1 MPAISV
7 SNATTLPRPEGAP
20 EAGDW
25 LQPVA
30 PWRLPALLLGVVAGA
45 ALQLQQP
52 GLWSTGA
59 YAALLCASLLV
70 GWCGVA
76 ASRPR
81 RPGAVRHAR
90 ARAAAAAVLVL
101 LAGAMAMAAVSG
113 LRATAYLQQGL
124 DPALEGQDIRVSG
137 VVLAMPQTNEAGT
150 RLRLE
155 VLSARLQGNPVQ
167 LPPRI
172 EVAWYG
178 GAFVR
183 DAGDAVDLQRQPAPV
198 RAGERWEMTVRLK
211 APHGLRNP
219 HGFDFELW
227 TWEQGVQATGYVRAG
242 PKDEPPRRQAT
253 TWQHPVEQ
261 ARQSVRDAI
270 LDRLGRGTDEA
281 SDPGHARIAGVV
293 AALVTGDQRAI
304 DRADWD
310 MFRATGVAHLMSISG
325 LHITL
330 FAWLAAGVVRALWR
344 RSTRLCLWVPAPSA
358 ALLAGVVL
366 ASAYAL
372 FSGWGVPAQ
381 RTVIML
387 GTVALLQWS
396 GRRWPWPQVWLL
408 ACAAVVL
415 ADPWALAQAG
425 FWLSFVA
432 VGVLFATNPIAGKA
446 YGTGEK
452 GHFYALFR
460 EQWVVTL
467 ALTPLSLLLFGQ
479 VSVVGLV
486 ANLVAIPWVTLV
498 VTPLALGGVVWAPL
512 WSLAA
517 WSLWPLTAWLQWLA
531 QWPGAVLFLPAAPLW
546 AGVAAVVGGA
556 LLAMRLPWRLRLLAL
571 PLLLPVFWWQPARPA
586 PGQFELLAADIGQG
600 NAVLVRTAT
609 HSLLYDAGPRF
620 SRESDAGHRVL
631 VPLLRALGER
641 VDVLMLSHRDAD
653 HTGGAAAVLAQQPR
667 AELTGSIEA
676 DHGLQ
681 ALRPA
686 RPCLAGQ
693 RWEWDGV
700 AFEVLHPLAG
710 DDAPAPRPPRPN
722 TLSCVLRVVAAGA
735 QAPSVLLVGD
745 IEAAQEQALVA
756 RGAVL
761 QADLLLVPHHGSKT
775 SSSPALLEAVRP
787 RTALVQAGYRNRFGH
802 PAPDVLQRYRER
814 NIRVVESSRCGAATW
829 VSAAPDAVACERD
842 IGRRYW
848 QHSMVPRSD

>member
-1 MPAISV
+1 MPAISD
-7 SNATTLPRPEGAP
+7 SNA
-20 EAGDW
+20 
-25 LQPVA
+25 
-30 PWRLPALLLGVVAGA
+30 ALLTDPGKAPGPPVFLPQALHWRVPAVLLGLLAGA

-52 GLWSTGA
+52 RLWSAGA
-59 YAALLCASLLV
+59 YSALLGVALVMGACAAACARLRGASRWAGV
-70 GWCGVA
+70 AVA
-76 ASRPR
+76 ASALLALGA
-81 RPGAVRHAR
+81 GAVATF
-90 ARAAAAAVLVL
+90 AGTGMRAA
-101 LAGAMAMAAVSG
+101 
-113 LRATAYLQQGL
+113 AYLQQRL
-124 DPALEGQDIRVSG
+124 DPALEGQDIRVTG
-137 VVLAMPQTNEAGT
+137 VVSAMPQANDAGT

-155 VLSARLQGNPVQ
+155 VQAALLKGVPVH
-167 LPPRI
+167 LPPQI

-178 GAFVR
+178 GAFR
-183 DAGDAVDLQRQPAPV
+183 DGDEAVDLQRLPSPV
-198 RAGERWEMTVRLK
+198 RAGERWDLTVRLK

-242 PKDEPPRRQAT
+242 TKDEPPVRLQD
-253 TWQHPVEQ
+253 TWRHPVEH
-261 ARQSVRDAI
+261 ARQTVRDAI
-270 LDRLGRGTDEA
+270 LDRLGRGADDN
-281 SDPGHARIAGVV
+281 SDPGRARIAGVV

-310 MFRATGVAHLMSISG
+310 VFRATGVAHLMSISG

-330 FAWLAAGVVRALWR
+330 FAWLAALVVRTLWR
-344 RSTRLCLWVPAPSA
+344 RSTRLCLMVPAPSA
-358 ALLAGVVL
+358 ALVAGVLL
-366 ASAYAL
+366 AAAYAL

-387 GTVALLQWS
+387 GIVALLQWS

-415 ADPWALAQAG
+415 VDPWALAQAG

-432 VGVLFATNPIAGKA
+432 VGILFATNTVAITAYESSAGA
-446 YGTGEK
+446 R
-452 GHFYALFR
+452 FYALLR

-479 VSVVGLV
+479 VSLVGFA

-498 VTPLALGGVVWAPL
+498 VTPLALGGVLWSPL

-517 WSLWPLTAWLQWLA
+517 LSLQPLAALLQWLA
-531 QWPGAVLFLPAAPLW
+531 QWPWAVLFLPAAPVW
-546 AGVAAVVGGA
+546 AGVAAVLGGA

-571 PLLLPVFWWQPARPA
+571 PLVVPVFWWQPVRPA
-586 PGQFELLAADIGQG
+586 AGGFEILAADIGQG

-609 HSLLYDAGPRF
+609 HTLLYDAGPRF

-653 HTGGAAAVLAQQPR
+653 HTGGAAAVLAQQPQ

-676 DHGLQ
+676 ENALQ

-686 RPCLAGQ
+686 KPCLAGQ
-693 RWEWDGV
+693 RWDWDGV
-700 AFEVLHPLAG
+700 AFEVLHPLAA
-710 DDAPAPRPPRPN
+710 DDAPASRLARPN
-722 TLSCVLRVVAAGA
+722 ALSCVLRIVAAGA
-735 QAPSVLLVGD
+735 GEPVALLVGD
-745 IEAAQEQALVA
+745 IEAPQEQALVV
-756 RGAVL
+756 RGAAL
-761 QADLLLVPHHGSKT
+761 KADLLLVPHHGSKT
-775 SSSPALLEAVRP
+775 SSSPALLEAVQP

-802 PAPDVLQRYRER
+802 PAPEVLQRYRER
-814 NIRVVESSRCGAATW
+814 GISVVESSRCGAATW
-829 VSAAPDAVACERD
+829 SSSEPAVVGCERD
-842 IGRRYW
+842 TGRRYW
-848 QHSMVPRSD
+848 QHNMVFKND